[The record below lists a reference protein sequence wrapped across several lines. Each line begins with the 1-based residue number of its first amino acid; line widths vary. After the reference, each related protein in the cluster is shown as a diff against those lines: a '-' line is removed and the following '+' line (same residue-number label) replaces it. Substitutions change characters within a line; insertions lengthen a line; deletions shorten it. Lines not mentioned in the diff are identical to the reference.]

1 MLLWPDP
8 RTAPMPLFAELKMV
22 SYNTKIWGTFY
33 NYSHPVIYQVFEV
46 RYCPIIAS
54 AAFAS
59 AAFTLLIKKTDNKG
73 CHMGYPQYIFKGT
86 CINASEN
93 KIYKMADHENA

>member
-8 RTAPMPLFAELKMV
+8 RTVPMPLFAELKMV

-33 NYSHPVIYQVFEV
+33 NYSHPE
-46 RYCPIIAS
+46 
-54 AAFAS
+54 
-59 AAFTLLIKKTDNKG
+59 
-73 CHMGYPQYIFKGT
+73 YIFKGT